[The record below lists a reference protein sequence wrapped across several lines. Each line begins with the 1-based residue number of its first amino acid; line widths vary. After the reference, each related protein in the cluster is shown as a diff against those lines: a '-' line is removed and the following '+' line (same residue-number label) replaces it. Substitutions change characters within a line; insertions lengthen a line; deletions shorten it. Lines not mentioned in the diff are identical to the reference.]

1 MQKRTIEKHIRL
13 NEQEAADWKRKC
25 ELTGLPLSTILRMLM
40 KGFEPKEKPDLQFYE
55 TMNQITEFTSEL
67 RRFRLQ
73 AQHQNGVDI
82 KQLKKMEESWQQLQ
96 LDLELKYLV
105 PEPSFIWLKE
115 KRDRY
120 RRRRKPTAS
129 AE

>member
-13 NEQEAADWKRKC
+13 NEKEAADWKLKC

-40 KGFEPKEKPDLQFYE
+40 NGFEPKEKPDLRFYE
-55 TMNQITEFTSEL
+55 TMNQITELTSEL
-67 RRFRLQ
+67 HRFRLQ
-73 AQHQNGVDI
+73 AQHQNDVDME
-82 KQLKKMEESWQQLQ
+82 KLKRMEESWQQLQ

-105 PEPSFIWLKE
+105 PEPSFVWLKD

-120 RRRRKPTAS
+120 RLRKKCTAP

>member
-40 KGFEPKEKPDLQFYE
+40 KGFEPKEKPDLRFYE

-67 RRFRLQ
+67 RKFRLQ
-73 AQHQNGVDI
+73 TLRMNSIDQEH
-82 KQLKKMEESWQQLQ
+82 LKEMEEAWQQLQ

-120 RRRRKPTAS
+120 RRRKKRNDTVG
-129 AE
+129 

>member
-13 NEQEAADWKRKC
+13 NEKEAADWKRKC
-25 ELTGLPLSTILRMLM
+25 ELTGLPLSTIIRMLM
-40 KGFEPKEKPDLQFYE
+40 NGFEPKEKPDLRFYE
-55 TMNQITEFTSEL
+55 TMNQVTEFTSEL

-73 AQHQNGVDI
+73 AQHQNRVDI
-82 KQLKKMEESWQQLQ
+82 EQLKKMEESWQQLQ

>member
-40 KGFEPKEKPDLQFYE
+40 KGFEPKEKPDLRFYE

-67 RRFRLQ
+67 RKFRLQ
-73 AQHQNGVDI
+73 TLHTNSVDR
-82 KQLKKMEESWQQLQ
+82 KRLKEMEEAWQQLQ

-105 PEPSFIWLKE
+105 PEPSFVWMKA

-120 RRRRKPTAS
+120 RRRNKHKDTDV
-129 AE
+129 